1 MNRPLDMLF
10 GDDDESDV
18 FLLCHPS
25 IYPVPSFHSLPSLLR
40 SRNGIVDVVAG
51 MLFYIQK
58 KHSVNGSYMYYAFKG
73 QGRKDFFII
82 CGTQQRWERKDVRK
96 TREMKDIFSYL
107 VQTFNNFSYTTNSLL
122 FSAKSFFLSEMYDI
136 FGYH

>member
-1 MNRPLDMLF
+1 
-10 GDDDESDV
+10 
-18 FLLCHPS
+18 
-25 IYPVPSFHSLPSLLR
+25 
-40 SRNGIVDVVAG
+40 
-51 MLFYIQK
+51 
-58 KHSVNGSYMYYAFKG
+58 MYYAFKG

-82 CGTQQRWERKDVRK
+82 CGTQQRWARKDVRK
-96 TREMKDIFSYL
+96 TREMKDIFFYL